1 MISEDEVK
9 KIAKLSR
16 LKIDD
21 NKLSSTASEL
31 SYIMDLVN
39 QLNEVETK
47 DVEPLT
53 SVCGMKLRM
62 RADEITEKDNRQQL
76 FQNVPGKN
84 ADFAK
89 EINCFV
95 VPKVVE

>member
-16 LKIDD
+16 LKIEDD
-21 NKLSSTASEL
+21 KLSSTASEL

-39 QLNEVETK
+39 QLNEV
-47 DVEPLT
+47 DADGVEPLT
-53 SVCGMKLRM
+53 SVCDMKLRM
-62 RADEITEKDNRQQL
+62 RADKVTEKDNRQQL
-76 FQNVPGKN
+76 FQNVPGKK

-89 EINCFV
+89 EIACFV